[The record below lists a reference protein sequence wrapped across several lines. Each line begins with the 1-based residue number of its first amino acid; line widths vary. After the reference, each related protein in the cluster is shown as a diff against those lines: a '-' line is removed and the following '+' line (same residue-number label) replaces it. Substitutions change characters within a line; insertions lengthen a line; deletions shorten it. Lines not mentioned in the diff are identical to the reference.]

1 MGAGVS
7 EMNDDF
13 YVGYLPTAA
22 PAIRRDVRWFVAVL
36 GGLSLFLVGALV
48 FAQGPFADSRFEY
61 GQYRDY
67 SGEVVEWP
75 HPMLIARDARYLL
88 VGPGKFG
95 VADLMRGHDRQQVYF
110 RGSLISRGADQ
121 MLEIEPGSV
130 RFSHAVSHTPRRRVD
145 LGAVTL
151 TGEIVDTKCHLGVM
165 NPGEGKVHRGCAVR
179 CISGGVPPGFLVRDE
194 DGETR
199 LLLLTGMDGRG
210 LGREVLDFVAEPVT
224 IPGLLVKQGTSLILQ
239 AEPSDFR
246 RE

>member
-1 MGAGVS
+1 MGAGMS

-22 PAIRRDVRWFVAVL
+22 PAIRRNMRWAVVGL
-36 GGLSLFLVGALV
+36 GGLCLLLAGTFV

-67 SGEVVEWP
+67 SGELVEWP
-75 HPMLIARDARYLL
+75 YPILLSQDARFLL

-95 VADLMRGHDRQQVYF
+95 VADLMRGHDGQQLHF

-121 MLEIEPGSV
+121 MLEIEPASL
-130 RFSHAVSHTPRRRVD
+130 RFSTSTSQTLRHPID
-145 LGAVTL
+145 LGAVIL

-165 NPGEGKVHRGCAVR
+165 NPGEGKVHRDCAVR
-179 CISGGVPPGFLVRDE
+179 CISGGAPPGFLVRDE
-194 DGETR
+194 EGETR
-199 LLLLTGMDGRG
+199 LLLLTGGDGRP

-224 IPGLLVKQGTSLILQ
+224 ISGRLARQGTSLIFQ
-239 AEPSDFR
+239 AEPRDFR